1 MSDDNASG
9 QVQASADDTGK
20 ATEAAGTDAETTD
33 TRNDGLGETG
43 LKALHAER
51 DARKAAEA
59 ASKELAEKLAA
70 YEDRDKTDQQKAEDR
85 IARLTAELDARDAAL
100 AAAEMAVLRNEVAV
114 AKGLP
119 PELALRL
126 QGEDRKSLEKD
137 ADALLSLVNPAKP
150 DARSP
155 KPVNALGGSQ
165 ANLSSKEQ
173 FAALMENYL

>member
-1 MSDDNASG
+1 MSDENATGTDAATVTDSG
-9 QVQASADDTGK
+9 KV
-20 ATEAAGTDAETTD
+20 TEAAGTNADTAED
-33 TRNDGLGETG
+33 RNDGLGESG

-59 ASKELAEKLAA
+59 AAKELADRIAA
-70 YEDRDKTDQQKAEDR
+70 YEDRDKTDQQRAEDR
-85 IARLTAELDARDAAL
+85 ISQLSAELDARNAAL
-100 AAAEMAVLRNEVAV
+100 AAAEFDAIRSSVAV

-119 PELALRL
+119 PELAARL

-137 ADALLSLVNPAKP
+137 ADALLSLVTTAKP
-150 DARSP
+150 DARAP
-155 KPVNALGGSQ
+155 KPVTALGGSQ